1 MMDDRVL
8 MGRIV
13 FPVFSGVVL
22 LLAFGGY
29 QVEEK
34 LLFLLCLITGIPSLI
49 GSFMQFV
56 PGGSQKGYEINAC
69 VGIILVIGFVVRIF
83 QSGALLSSSILAGIS
98 LLIACFCIRNLMP
111 R

>member
-1 MMDDRVL
+1 MNDRVL

-13 FPVFSGVVL
+13 LPFYSVIVL

-34 LLFLLCLITGIPSLI
+34 LLFLICLTAGIPSLI
-49 GSFMQFV
+49 GAVMQFV
-56 PGGSQKGYEINAC
+56 PEGSQKGYEINAF
-69 VGIILVIGFVVRIF
+69 VSVLLVIGFLVRVF
-83 QSGALLSSSILAGIS
+83 QSGAVLSSSILAGIS